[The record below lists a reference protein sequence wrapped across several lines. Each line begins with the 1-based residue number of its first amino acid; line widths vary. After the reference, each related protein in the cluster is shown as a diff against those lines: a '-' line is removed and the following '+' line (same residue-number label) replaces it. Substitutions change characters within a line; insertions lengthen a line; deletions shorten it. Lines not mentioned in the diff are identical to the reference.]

1 MKRMLLA
8 GAGHAHLEVLRD
20 RAAARDESVEVTLVS
35 PYPWFTYSGMVPGLV
50 AGHYE
55 IDAVTLDL
63 AAFCA
68 AAGVTF
74 LQTAIVGLDAAAREV
89 TCANGAV
96 IGYDLLSLDVG
107 VTPALDGARG
117 IERHAVL
124 VRPLERLVRGWTDL
138 VVRAREGE
146 IGAVTVVG
154 GGAAGVELAFAME
167 YRLRQ
172 ELGLASA
179 HVRLATDAPRI
190 VPSFTAS
197 ARRRLVRKFARRNIG
212 LHVGAAVTEAGPD
225 YVRLDQGLEFATDAV
240 FWATGGVAPAWLR
253 SSGLATDDGGFVL
266 TDSVL
271 RSVSHPEVFAVG
283 DCQTSRDAPRPRAG
297 VFAVRAGPVL
307 AANLR
312 AASHGQQ
319 LRAFATS
326 PRYLALL
333 STGSRHAVGAW
344 NGVSFE
350 GAWAWRWKD
359 RIDRRFLA
367 RYRAAAAGT
376 PP

>member
-1 MKRMLLA
+1 MKRLLLA

-20 RAAARDESVEVTLVS
+20 RALARDESVEVTLVS
-35 PYPWFTYSGMVPGLV
+35 PYPWFTYSGMVPGLI

-55 IDAVTLDL
+55 IDALTVDL
-63 AAFCA
+63 APLCA

-74 LQTAIVGLDAAAREV
+74 LQTSLVGLDAAAREV
-89 TCANGAV
+89 VCANGATL
-96 IGYDLLSLDVG
+96 GYDLLSLDVG
-107 VTPALDGARG
+107 IEPAVDGTRG
-117 IERHAVL
+117 VARHAVV
-124 VRPLERLVRGWTDL
+124 VRPLEKLVKGWTDL
-138 VVRAREGE
+138 LVRAREGE
-146 IGAVTVVG
+146 VGAVTVVG

-190 VPSFTAS
+190 VPSFSPS
-197 ARRRLVRKFARRNIG
+197 ARRRLVRKFERRNIG
-212 LHVGAAVTEAGPD
+212 LHVGAAVTEVGPD
-225 YVRLDQGLEFATDAV
+225 YVRLEQGLEFATDAV
-240 FWATGGVAPAWLR
+240 FWATGGTAPAWLR
-253 SSGLATDDGGFVL
+253 ASGLATDDAGFVL
-266 TDSVL
+266 TDSLL

-283 DCQTSRDAPRPRAG
+283 DCQVSRDAPRPHAG
-297 VFAVRAGPVL
+297 VFSVRAGPVL

-312 AASHGQQ
+312 AASHGEE
-319 LRAFATS
+319 LRAFAT
-326 PRYLALL
+326 PARYLALL
-333 STGSRHAVGAW
+333 STGSRHAVGVW
-344 NGVSFE
+344 NGLSFE

-376 PP
+376 LP